1 MVNAFQRRLSRPKLE
16 KDPVTPEILQALMIS
31 NIKDE
36 FPSLFVLR
44 PVALCRISY
53 AGFSV

>member
-1 MVNAFQRRLSRPKLE
+1 MVNAFQRRLSRPKFE

-36 FPSLFVLR
+36 FRLFL
-44 PVALCRISY
+44 LSDQ
-53 AGFSV
+53 